1 MVLLILLVCSLVA
14 NVVLIFV
21 VMDGKKPDG
30 IIVVYD
36 HLGHI
41 VWDIRINDP
50 DKISPGTKLTFAI
63 EEGIEHP

>member
-1 MVLLILLVCSLVA
+1 MILLILLLCSLAA
-14 NVVLIFV
+14 NIVLIFV
-21 VMDGKKPDG
+21 VINDKKPDG

-41 VWDIRINDP
+41 VWDIKINDP

>member
-1 MVLLILLVCSLVA
+1 MILLILLFCSLAA
-14 NVVLIFV
+14 NIVLIFL

-30 IIVVYD
+30 IIVVYN

-41 VWDIRINDP
+41 IWDIKINDP

>member
-1 MVLLILLVCSLVA
+1 MILLILLFCSLVA

-21 VMDGKKPDG
+21 VMDSKKPDG
-30 IIVVYD
+30 IIIVYD
-36 HLGHI
+36 HQGHI
-41 VWDIRINDP
+41 IWDIKINDP